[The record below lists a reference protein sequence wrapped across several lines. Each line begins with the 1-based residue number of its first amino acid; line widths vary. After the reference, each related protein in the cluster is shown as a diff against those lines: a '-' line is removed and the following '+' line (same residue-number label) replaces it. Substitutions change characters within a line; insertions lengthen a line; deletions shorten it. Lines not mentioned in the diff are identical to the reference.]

1 MKIKFNLPLINAH
14 CHAAMIAFRG
24 KAEDLPL
31 KIWLEKYIW
40 PMEKKFVSPSF
51 VYKNTK
57 KAILEMKKNGI
68 RVFNDMYFFERE
80 VARAAKE
87 MKIKVVIGEGLTDFP
102 NPGAKN
108 FFEGLKITEELLK
121 KFKNDPYVKVAVA
134 PHSIYTV
141 STENLILAKKLAK
154 QYKALY
160 HIHLAE
166 TKFEFGKCL
175 RKNNTTP
182 VGYLNKLG
190 ILDEKTIL
198 AHCIWL
204 KDKDIEILAKK
215 KTKVVHCP
223 LSNLKLGSGIAP
235 ISKMLEKGVLVS
247 LGTDG
252 PVSSNRL
259 DIWEAG
265 KFAALLQK
273 GITGEPQ
280 KLPAKEVI
288 KMMTVNGLKAL
299 NIKEIDKKTI
309 LDIEKEIKK
318 ENFNFLY
325 HLNIQDL
332 ITKEGTAV
340 HHFCKI

>member
-1 MKIKFNLPLINAH
+1 MKIEFNFPLINAH

-31 KIWLEKYIW
+31 KIWFEKYIW
-40 PMEKKFVSPSF
+40 PMERKFVSPSF

-57 KAILEMKKNGI
+57 KAILEMRKNKI
-68 RVFNDMYFFERE
+68 RAFNDMYFFERE

-87 MKIKVVIGEGLTDFP
+87 TKIKVVIGEALMDFP
-102 NPGAKN
+102 TPSAKN
-108 FFEGLKITEELLK
+108 FLEGLKITEELLK
-121 KFKNDPYVKVAVA
+121 KFKNDSYIKVAVA

-141 STENLILAKKLAK
+141 SKENLILAKKLAG

-166 TKFEFGKCL
+166 TKFEFEQCQK
-175 RKNNTTP
+175 KNNTTP

-198 AHCIWL
+198 AHCVWL
-204 KDKDIEILAKK
+204 KNKDIEILAKK
-215 KTKVVHCP
+215 KARVVHCP

-235 ISKMLEKGVLVS
+235 VSKMLEKGVLVS

-252 PVSSNRL
+252 PASSNRL

-265 KFAALLQK
+265 KLASLLQK
-273 GITGEPQ
+273 GITRDPQ
-280 KLPAKEVI
+280 KLPSKEVI
-288 KMMTVNGLKAL
+288 KMMTVNGLRAL
-299 NIKEIDKKTI
+299 NIKEIEGKRI
-309 LDIEKEIKK
+309 EEIEKEIEKRQ
-318 ENFNFLY
+318 NFNFLY
-325 HLNIQDL
+325 ELNVEEL
-332 ITKEGTAV
+332 K
-340 HHFCKI
+340 F